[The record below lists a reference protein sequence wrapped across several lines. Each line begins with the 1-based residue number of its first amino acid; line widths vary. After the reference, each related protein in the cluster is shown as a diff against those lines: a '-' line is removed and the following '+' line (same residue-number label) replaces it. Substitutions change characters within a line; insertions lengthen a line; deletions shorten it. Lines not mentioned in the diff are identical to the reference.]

1 LSPAPPKEPE
11 EPKKPGADPGPDD
24 LEGPARE
31 PDDLEGPAREPDD
44 LEGPAREPGDPGN
57 SAARDVDPAA
67 RADELRGLIEYHNQ
81 RYYQQDDPEI
91 PDAEY
96 DALVRELRDIEA
108 NYPDLAVPTSPTQS
122 VGAAPSTQF
131 SSVEHRVP
139 MMSLDNAFSAEE
151 LQAWA
156 DRLAKSIPAGTAF
169 ECELKIDGL
178 AMSLTYRDGRYVQAA
193 TRGDGLTG
201 EDVTPNV
208 ATIQAIPETLSA
220 DVGTP
225 PAVIEV
231 RGEVYM
237 PIPAFEEL
245 NRRQEAA
252 GGKVFVN
259 PRNSAAGS
267 LRQKD
272 AKITASRELSFWSYQ
287 VGALEAAPGE
297 ALPAELTEGQSST
310 LAWLGRAGFPVN
322 PEVRVVHG
330 LDEALERCRYWEV
343 HRHDLTYEIDGVVL
357 KVDDLSIQRALGATA
372 RAPRWAIAY
381 KFPPEERTTTLLDIS
396 VSIGRT
402 GKATPFAV
410 LEPVFVSGST
420 VSLATLHNEDQV
432 ALKDVR
438 PGDTVI
444 VRKAGDVIPE
454 VVGPVLGPSTGAGG
468 GAAAGAAGEGA
479 GGEGAEGG
487 AAGPAAEGKG
497 TGRTRRRRRWKFPT
511 TCPSCGSPLTRLPGE
526 SDTFCTNLDCPAQ
539 RVQRIAHFGS
549 RSAMDIEGLGEQ
561 RVDLFVGLGML
572 NDVADLYSFTEEAL
586 SGLEGFGALSAA
598 NLVSAIDTSR
608 TRPLHRLL
616 IGLGIRHLG
625 QVGSVALARSLGD
638 LDAIMAASEE
648 ELAAVDGVGPVI
660 GASVKRWFDSEA
672 NRAVVERLR
681 SAGLTL
687 EEPGGARGSG
697 SGLAGDGAGGGGVAA
712 EPSLPQTLA
721 GKSVVV
727 TGTLEG
733 FTREEAEEA
742 ILGRGGKSPGSVS
755 KKTLA
760 VVVGIEPGASKVTK
774 AEALGVPMI
783 DGDGFAHLLESG
795 ELSDDR
801 APR

>member
-1 LSPAPPKEPE
+1 LSPAPPKRTKESARTPGETE
-11 EPKKPGADPGPDD
+11 EPK
-24 LEGPARE
+24 E
-31 PDDLEGPAREPDD
+31 PDTETVDSTVPD
-44 LEGPAREPGDPGN
+44 AVPGG
-57 SAARDVDPAA
+57 ATARDLDPAT
-67 RADELRGLIEYHNQ
+67 RADELRDLIEYHNE
-81 RYYQQDDPEI
+81 RYHQLDAPEI

-108 NYPDLAVPTSPTQS
+108 NYPDLATPSSPTQS
-122 VGAAPSTQF
+122 VGAPPSTLF
-131 SSVEHRVP
+131 APVEHRVP
-139 MMSLDNAFSAEE
+139 MMSLDNAFSPGE

-156 DRLAKSIPAGTAF
+156 DRLAKSVPAGTAF
-169 ECELKIDGL
+169 VCELKIDGL
-178 AMSLTYRDGRYVQAA
+178 AMSLTYRDGHYVQAA
-193 TRGDGLTG
+193 TRGDGRTG
-201 EDVTPNV
+201 EDVTANV
-208 ATIQAIPETLSA
+208 ATIEAIPETLS
-220 DVGTP
+220 DEVGPP

-252 GGKVFVN
+252 GAKVFVN

-287 VGALEAAPGE
+287 VGDLEAAPGE
-297 ALPAELTEGQSST
+297 TLPAELSDSHSDT

-322 PEVRVVHG
+322 PEARVVQG
-330 LDEALERCRYWEV
+330 LEEALERCRYWEE
-343 HRHDLTYEIDGVVL
+343 HRHDLTYEIDGVVI
-357 KVDDLSIQRALGATA
+357 KVDDLALRRQLGSTA

-381 KFPPEERTTTLLDIS
+381 KFPPEERTTHLNDIA

-454 VVGPVLGPSTGAGG
+454 VVGPVLGPAVGKEAGGAASGAAGGAAG
-468 GAAAGAAGEGA
+468 GAAA
-479 GGEGAEGG
+479 
-487 AAGPAAEGKG
+487 
-497 TGRTRRRRRWKFPT
+497 RTRRRRPWKFPT
-511 TCPSCGSPLTRLPGE
+511 KCPSCGSPLIRLPGE

-561 RVDLFVGLGML
+561 RVELFVGLGML
-572 NDVADLYSFTEEAL
+572 NDVSDLYSFTAEAL

-598 NLVSAIDTSR
+598 NLVSALDTSR

-625 QVGSVALARSLGD
+625 QVGSLALARALGD
-638 LDAIMAASEE
+638 LDAIMAATEE

-660 GASVKRWFDSEA
+660 GASVKRWFDSEP

-687 EEPGGARGSG
+687 EEPGGARGVGAG
-697 SGLAGDGAGGGGVAA
+697 SGAAGGAA
-712 EPSLPQTLA
+712 ADSELSEPLTLS

-727 TGTLEG
+727 TGTLEA
-733 FTREEAEEA
+733 FTREGAEEA
-742 ILGRGGKSPGSVS
+742 ILARGGKSPGSVS
-755 KKTLA
+755 KKTYA
-760 VVVGIEPGASKVTK
+760 VVVGVEPGASKVTK
-774 AEALGVPMI
+774 AETLGVPMI
-783 DGDGFAHLLESG
+783 DEDGFVGLLESG
-795 ELSDDR
+795 ELPVQQSDGSHGSSDVPEGS
-801 APR
+801 A